1 MNTKKSIR
9 LFKTTVHRKKQVL
22 ALTPKLNSILHNM
35 NWNFD
40 LSDCD
45 KVLRIETDSLP
56 LEKLNKMMN
65 KNNYQLI
72 ELF

>member
-1 MNTKKSIR
+1 MSIR
-9 LFKTTVHRKKQVL
+9 LFKTTVRSKKQVL
-22 ALTPKLNSILHNM
+22 KLEPELNSILHGM

-45 KVLRIETDSLP
+45 KVLRIETDSVP
-56 LEKLNKMMN
+56 LEKLTKMMN